1 MRGVGGAEMKRV
13 RDFLRGQVVSY
24 ATPDLTVRQAAQ
36 FMTTKEVGA
45 VPVLE
50 KGRLVGI
57 FTERD
62 LLTRVVAHG
71 LDPATTT
78 VGEVMTKE
86 LVVAEADENYE
97 TALEKMKDCNC
108 RHLPVVDQDRLVG
121 IISSRDLLLA
131 QVTVKSS
138 AIRMLDTVIQY
149 KAPVSSGMAIVWK
162 CMTCGHHVQG
172 DQPPAHC
179 PSCRA
184 SREQFV
190 LVEED

>member
-1 MRGVGGAEMKRV
+1 MKRV
-13 RDFLRGQVVSY
+13 SDFLRGEEVFY

-36 FMTTKEVGA
+36 YMSTKEIGA

-71 LDPATTT
+71 LDPATTS

-86 LVVAEADENYE
+86 LVVADADDHYEA
-97 TALEKMKDCNC
+97 ALEKMKDCNC
-108 RHLPVVDQDRLVG
+108 RHLPVVEKDRLVG
-121 IISSRDLLLA
+121 VVSMRDLLLA
-131 QVTVKSS
+131 EITVKSS
-138 AIRMLDTVIQY
+138 AIRMLDSVIQY
-149 KAPVSSGMAIVWK
+149 KSPVSSGMAIVWK
-162 CMTCGHHVQG
+162 CLSCGHHVQG

-179 PSCRA
+179 PACRA

>member
-1 MRGVGGAEMKRV
+1 MKRV
-13 RDFLRGQVVSY
+13 KDFLRGEGVY
-24 ATPDLTVRQAAQ
+24 YTAPDLTVRQAAQ
-36 FMTTKEVGA
+36 YMTTKEVGA

-71 LDPATTT
+71 LDPATTR

-97 TALEKMKDCNC
+97 AALEKMKDCNC
-108 RHLPVVDQDRLVG
+108 RHLPVVDQDRLLGVV
-121 IISSRDLLLA
+121 SMRDLLLA
-131 QVTVKSS
+131 EITVKSS
-138 AIRMLDTVIQY
+138 AIRMLDTMIQY
-149 KAPVSSGMAIVWK
+149 KSPVSSGMAIVWK
-162 CMTCGHHVQG
+162 CMSCGHHAPG

-184 SREQFV
+184 PREQFV

>member
-1 MRGVGGAEMKRV
+1 MKRV
-13 RDFLRGQVVSY
+13 RDFLRGEAVSY

-36 FMTTKEVGA
+36 YMTTKEVGA

-62 LLTRVVAHG
+62 LLTRVVAYG
-71 LDPATTT
+71 LDPATTS

-97 TALEKMKDCNC
+97 AAVEKMKDCNC

-121 IISSRDLLLA
+121 IISMRDLLLA
-131 QVTVKSS
+131 EITVKSS

-162 CMTCGHHVQG
+162 CLECGHHVQG

-184 SREQFV
+184 PREQFV

>member
-1 MRGVGGAEMKRV
+1 MKQV
-13 RDFLRGQVVSY
+13 RDFLRGGEVFY

-36 FMTTKEVGA
+36 YMTTKEVGA

-71 LDPATTT
+71 LDPATMS

-86 LVVAEADENYE
+86 LVVAKADDDYEA
-97 TALEKMKDCNC
+97 ALEKMKDCNC

-121 IISSRDLLLA
+121 VVSMRDLLLA
-131 QVTVKSS
+131 EITVKTG

-149 KAPVSSGMAIVWK
+149 KSPVSSRMAIVWK
-162 CMTCGHHVQG
+162 CLGCGHHVQG
-172 DQPPAHC
+172 DQPPARC
-179 PSCRA
+179 PGCRV

>member
-1 MRGVGGAEMKRV
+1 MKRV
-13 RDFLRGQVVSY
+13 RDFLRGEEVFY

-36 FMTTKEVGA
+36 YMSTKEIGA

-62 LLTRVVAHG
+62 LLTRVVAYG
-71 LDPATTT
+71 LDPATTS

-86 LVVAEADENYE
+86 LVVADAGDHYE
-97 TALEKMKDCNC
+97 VALEKMKDCNC
-108 RHLPVVDQDRLVG
+108 RHLPVVEKDRLVG
-121 IISSRDLLLA
+121 VVSMRDLLLA
-131 QVTVKSS
+131 ETTVKSS
-138 AIRMLDTVIQY
+138 AIRMLDSVIQY
-149 KAPVSSGMAIVWK
+149 KSPVSSGMAIVWK
-162 CMTCGHHVQG
+162 CLSCGHHVQG

-179 PSCRA
+179 PACRV

>member
-1 MRGVGGAEMKRV
+1 MKLV
-13 RDFLRGQVVSY
+13 RDFLRGEEVY
-24 ATPDLTVRQAAQ
+24 YTAPDLTVRQAAQ
-36 FMTTKEVGA
+36 YMTTKGVGA

-71 LDPATTT
+71 MDPATTR

-97 TALEKMKDCNC
+97 AALVKMKDCNC
-108 RHLPVVDQDRLVG
+108 RHLPVVDRDRLLGVV
-121 IISSRDLLLA
+121 SMRNLLLA
-131 QVTVKSS
+131 EITVKSS

-162 CMTCGHHVQG
+162 CMTCGHHIPG
-172 DQPPAHC
+172 DQPPPHC

-184 SREQFV
+184 PKEQFV

>member
-1 MRGVGGAEMKRV
+1 MKRV
-13 RDFLRGQVVSY
+13 KDFIRGKQVFYS
-24 ATPDLTVRQAAQ
+24 APDLTIRQAAQ
-36 FMTTKEVGA
+36 YMSTREIGA

-57 FTERD
+57 FSERD
-62 LLTRVVAHG
+62 LLSKVVAHG

-86 LVVAEADENYE
+86 LVVADADETYE
-97 TALEKMKDCNC
+97 AALQKMKDCNC
-108 RHLPVVDQDRLVG
+108 RHLPVVDRDRLVG
-121 IISSRDLLLA
+121 VVSMRDLLLA
-131 QVTVKSS
+131 EITVK
-138 AIRMLDTVIQY
+138 AGAMRMLDTVIKY

-162 CMTCGHHVQG
+162 CLNCGHHVQG
-172 DQPPAHC
+172 DQPPASC
-179 PSCRA
+179 PSCRV

>member
-1 MRGVGGAEMKRV
+1 MKRV
-13 RDFLRGQVVSY
+13 KDFIRGKQVFF
-24 ATPDLTVRQAAQ
+24 AAPDLTVRQAAQ
-36 FMTTKEVGA
+36 YMSTKEVGA

-62 LLTRVVAHG
+62 LLAKVVAYG

-78 VGEVMTKE
+78 VEEVMTKE
-86 LVVAEADENYE
+86 LVVAEADETYE
-97 TALEKMKDCNC
+97 AALQKMKDCNC

-121 IISSRDLLLA
+121 VVSMRDLLLA
-131 QVTVKSS
+131 DITVKTS
-138 AIRMLDTVIQY
+138 AMRMLDTLIKY
-149 KAPVSSGMAIVWK
+149 KAPVSSEMAIVWK
-162 CMTCGHHVQG
+162 CLGCGHHVQG

>member
-1 MRGVGGAEMKRV
+1 MKRV
-13 RDFLRGQVVSY
+13 RDFLRGEEVFY
-24 ATPDLTVRQAAQ
+24 AAPDLTVRQAAQ
-36 FMTTKEVGA
+36 YMTTKEVGA

-50 KGRLVGI
+50 RGRLVGI

-71 LDPATTT
+71 LDPATTR

-86 LVVAEADENYE
+86 LVVAEADEDYE
-97 TALEKMKDCNC
+97 AALEKMKDCNC
-108 RHLPVVDQDRLVG
+108 RHLPVVEQHRLLGVV
-121 IISSRDLLLA
+121 SMRDLLLA
-131 QVTVKSS
+131 EITVKSS

-149 KAPVSSGMAIVWK
+149 KSPVSSGMAIVWK
-162 CMTCGHHVQG
+162 CMSCGHHAPG

-184 SREQFV
+184 PREQFV